1 MCYSNHA
8 SLTELEQFIRHFAP
22 LQITPC
28 AIPPNSSK
36 EEVRDILASF
46 LSDEDSLVMSSSCPR
61 EDEAEVRSSSSL
73 SSGSRKRKLSSCGS
87 LNFSESNS
95 FEEKQ
100 TLETKSLKL
109 INNPLLNFSL
119 FLDMR
124 YSLVGALSLLKSA
137 SPRRKKDSQS
147 C

>member
-61 EDEAEVRSSSSL
+61 EEEAEVRSASSL

-100 TLETKSLKL
+100 TLETKS
-109 INNPLLNFSL
+109 IALN
-119 FLDMR
+119 
-124 YSLVGALSLLKSA
+124 
-137 SPRRKKDSQS
+137 
-147 C
+147 

>member
-1 MCYSNHA
+1 MTLQNIFVQGGSNYRVCYSNHA

-61 EDEAEVRSSSSL
+61 EEEAEVRSASSL

-100 TLETKSLKL
+100 TLETKSL
-109 INNPLLNFSL
+109 F
-119 FLDMR
+119 D
-124 YSLVGALSLLKSA
+124 
-137 SPRRKKDSQS
+137 
-147 C
+147 